1 MVPSIAGV
9 FSDVSSA
16 EKCVGDLRAELSGGL
31 GIIEP
36 AGREI
41 STGHDGHPHER
52 FAAAMLGDR
61 IKDTL
66 TVGMYSMYPG
76 DRFTRRSS
84 DDPWDT
90 EFGLDYS
97 PAAPGEDTGAVTDE
111 QSSVMARTSGDYPGL
126 PDGITAPVEELLS
139 LVPVPLSQRGAAEE
153 AVRMG
158 GAVVVARVSRFEE
171 DAIAERFQHGGAT
184 RVFSFD

>member
-1 MVPSIAGV
+1 MPSIAGV
-9 FSDVSSA
+9 FSDVFSA
-16 EKCVGDLRAELSGGL
+16 EECLGGLRTELSGGL

-36 AGREI
+36 AGHET
-41 STGHDGHPHER
+41 STGEDRHPHER
-52 FAAAMLGDR
+52 FVATMLGDR

-97 PAAPGEDTGAVTDE
+97 PAAPGEDTGAVTNGRP
-111 QSSVMARTSGDYPGL
+111 SVMARTSGDYPGL

-139 LVPVPLSQRGAAEE
+139 LVPVPLAQRGAAED
-153 AVRMG
+153 AVRAG

-171 DAIAERFQHGGAT
+171 GAVAHRLQNGGAT